1 MNDHPCSIWSI
12 LAAKHGGPARARERR
27 SDAATARLRVR
38 QRTNAMQ
45 GLQATLDDFETR
57 EGLNSPSAS
66 ESARD
71 PPKSLFSHLV
81 RKGRPRD
88 LDRARIH
95 GRHRRRMYTTNPL
108 PGMSHSS
115 WNRQDPIL
123 LCTDLEPRAPPVM
136 PGPEVSTRLLLDP
149 VTWDNY
155 RSYTENALD
164 QLQTD
169 AVQQTRAQELRR
181 LRTAQSLD
189 FLAVDEALESR
200 RQWNGQKWGDFRDS
214 LRHYTTVPRGA
225 APGRT
230 FNDQMAIVDASVMA
244 RDLYHEGDVQG
255 LFYKEGGGGA
265 GRDSADSGSGAQ
277 SQGGSSSNTDQGAP
291 DHHPATTAKTY
302 PENYLP
308 TPHALQRP
316 WHNSGADLGAIGG
329 AGAAGEVGGA
339 GAIHQCGA
347 AAPGATTTLGA
358 ATGGVTMKTKHFRTK
373 DDVLVE
379 YPDPGSIVHEP
390 YRSVLVKLW
399 HMTRLRKTSVLKFFK
414 TCTRTEHQAHGL
426 LPAAKLHFGLHKLL
440 VVDRSWTFRQTMEFV
455 YYLRKFQFRLDG
467 GEHDE
472 GFVDL
477 RLLDTLVVEI
487 GREREQAKNAF
498 LTVYEK
504 MPQPDRTGKTLRFA
518 EELIDRKKRQKQ
530 RALMEAIFRKEKSEK
545 RKLHQGMTL
554 LEEAD

>member
-1 MNDHPCSIWSI
+1 MLTHLYLDY
-12 LAAKHGGPARARERR
+12 
-27 SDAATARLRVR
+27 T
-38 QRTNAMQ
+38 
-45 GLQATLDDFETR
+45 QAT
-57 EGLNSPSAS
+57 
-66 ESARD
+66 
-71 PPKSLFSHLV
+71 
-81 RKGRPRD
+81 
-88 LDRARIH
+88 
-95 GRHRRRMYTTNPL
+95 
-108 PGMSHSS
+108 
-115 WNRQDPIL
+115 
-123 LCTDLEPRAPPVM
+123 
-136 PGPEVSTRLLLDP
+136 
-149 VTWDNY
+149 
-155 RSYTENALD
+155 ALD
-164 QLQTD
+164 QLQSD

-277 SQGGSSSNTDQGAP
+277 SQGGASSNTDQGAT

-347 AAPGATTTLGA
+347 AAPGATSTTSNAGHVSTLRGTSRATSTSIPPPAATLGA
-358 ATGGVTMKTKHFRTK
+358 TTGGVTMKTKHFRTK

-414 TCTRTEHQAHGL
+414 TCTRTEHQAHGFSFFAL
-426 LPAAKLHFGLHKLL
+426 KSTTSLSSLASLL
-440 VVDRSWTFRQTMEFV
+440 V
-455 YYLRKFQFRLDG
+455 L
-467 GEHDE
+467 
-472 GFVDL
+472 
-477 RLLDTLVVEI
+477 
-487 GREREQAKNAF
+487 AF
-498 LTVYEK
+498 LVSLLSVDCSAHLD
-504 MPQPDRTGKTLRFA
+504 DRRSL
-518 EELIDRKKRQKQ
+518 L
-530 RALMEAIFRKEKSEK
+530 AI
-545 RKLHQGMTL
+545 
-554 LEEAD
+554 